1 MKRVLI
7 ALAGVIVALGLAVT
21 VAPEWAS
28 RSTPYVRERIVSALN
43 EHFDSRVDV
52 DALQVTL
59 VPHPALSGS
68 GLTLRYSVGNDLSP
82 LVHISAFAADATLWG
97 LLAHPLHLGR
107 VTLDGLDIR
116 IPPGGA
122 DLPDSRGRHS
132 AAGAIAKTTPL
143 IVDEI
148 ASRHARLVLP
158 SHRPDRLP
166 RVFEIEDLI
175 LDGFGRADGARFRA
189 ALTNPIPRGRI
200 DTTGTLGRWNT
211 TTPEQTAVR
220 GAYSFTHA
228 NLGDIKGI
236 AGTLSS
242 TGTYDGMLE
251 RLVVEGQTDTPDFR
265 IDIAGAP
272 VPLSTRFRAV
282 VDGTNGDTWLDRVDA
297 RLGESSITATGE
309 VVRAQDVKGRR
320 VALDIRMTEA
330 RIEDL
335 MRLAVNTPK
344 PPLAGRID
352 LTTKFVLPAGDTPVP
367 DRLQL
372 DGTFTLAQAHFSN
385 IDVQR
390 RITLLSQRG
399 RGDDNG
405 DGTGESVVS
414 NLKGRFTLRR
424 AQLHFSELAFSV
436 PGAQVQLAGS
446 YDLHSQ
452 ILDFA
457 GDLLMDASLAD
468 MTHGIKSVLARLA
481 QPFFRRPGGGS
492 KLPIRITGTRT
503 HPSFRVDLRR
513 VFTRG

>member
-7 ALAGVIVALGLAVT
+7 VLAGVIIALVVALA

-28 RSTPYVRERIVSALN
+28 RSTPYVRERIVSALDA
-43 EHFDSRVDV
+43 HFASRVDI
-52 DALQVTL
+52 DALQVSL

-68 GLTLRYSVGNDLSP
+68 GLTLRYAGGIDLPP
-82 LVHISAFAADATLWG
+82 LVHISAFAADASLWG
-97 LLAHPLHLGR
+97 VFAHPIHLGH
-107 VTLDGLDIR
+107 VKLDGLDVR
-116 IPPGGA
+116 IPPGGV
-122 DLPDSRGRHS
+122 DLPGLHGGASAPS
-132 AAGAIAKTTPL
+132 AAPRTSIV
-143 IVDEI
+143 VDEI
-148 ASRHARLVLP
+148 ASRHARLELP
-158 SHRPDRLP
+158 SHRRDRLP
-166 RVFEIEDLI
+166 RVFEIEDLS
-175 LDGFGRADGARFRA
+175 LDGFGRPEGARFRA

-200 DTTGTLGRWNT
+200 DTTGTFGPWVT
-211 TTPEQTAVR
+211 AAPEQTPVR
-220 GAYSFTHA
+220 GTYTFTHA
-228 NLGDIKGI
+228 NLGDINGI
-236 AGTLSS
+236 GGTLSS
-242 TGTYDGMLE
+242 TGTYDGVLE

-272 VPLSTRFRAV
+272 VPLSTRFRAI

-297 RLGESSITATGE
+297 RLGQSTIVASGE

-320 VALDIRMTEA
+320 VALDVRMTAA
-330 RIEDL
+330 RLEDL
-335 MRLAVNTPK
+335 MRLAVNTPR
-344 PPLAGRID
+344 PPLVGQID
-352 LTTKFVLPAGDTPVP
+352 LATRFVLPAGNTPVP

-372 DGTFTLAQAHFSN
+372 DGTFALAQAHFTN

-414 NLKGRFTLRR
+414 NLKGRFTLRG

-436 PGAQVQLAGS
+436 PGAQVQLAGT

-452 ILDFA
+452 VIDFA
-457 GDLLMDASLAD
+457 GALLMDASLAD

-492 KLPIRITGTRT
+492 KMPIRISGTREN
-503 HPSFRVDLRR
+503 PSFRIDLRR
-513 VFTRG
+513 VLTRG